1 MGDSMY
7 KREVYPVERKEF
19 LVPDRVERIHT
30 LMPERVER
38 VHVVERENLGP
49 ESGRYRSRSPVQ
61 YAATR
66 QYQYQSRLGVPPV
79 REAGPG
85 SVTKTVTT
93 YKTKV
98 DQHHEFFVSELQADI
113 NELRNRQRD
122 FGALQEQFGYLQE
135 QYKQV

>member
-1 MGDSMY
+1 MADSMY
-7 KREVYPVERKEF
+7 KREVYP
-19 LVPDRVERIHT
+19 D
-30 LMPERVER
+30 RVER
-38 VHVVERENLGP
+38 VHIIERENLGP

-66 QYQYQSRLGVPPV
+66 QYQYQSRLGVPPQMPF
-79 REAGPG
+79 REGG

-98 DQHHEFFVSELQADI
+98 DQHHEFFVSELQSDI

-122 FGALQEQFGYLQE
+122 FGALQE
-135 QYKQV
+135 